1 VTIITKI
8 APKREG
14 QVERAKRIEMEM
26 GEVLLKISNAEEII
40 RSAESSL
47 PRLRAKLGQLMDEY
61 RQIIE
66 EVRTCHAG

>member
-1 VTIITKI
+1 MAIITKI
-8 APKREG
+8 APMREG
-14 QVERAKRIEMEM
+14 QVERAKRIEVEM

-40 RSAESSL
+40 RSAELSL

-66 EVRTCHAG
+66 EVRQWYAG

>member
-1 VTIITKI
+1 MTIITKI
-8 APKREG
+8 DPKREG
-14 QVERAKRIEMEM
+14 QMERAKRIEMEM

-61 RQIIE
+61 RQVIE
-66 EVRTCHAG
+66 EVRQWYAG